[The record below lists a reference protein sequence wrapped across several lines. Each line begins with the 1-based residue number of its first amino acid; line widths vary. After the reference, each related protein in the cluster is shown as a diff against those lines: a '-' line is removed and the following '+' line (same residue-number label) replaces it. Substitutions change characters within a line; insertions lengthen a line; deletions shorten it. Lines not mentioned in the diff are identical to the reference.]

1 MINGYFPVGKALE
14 NVKIKIQ
21 KNINSNYG
29 KIFISG
35 KSIMSGYLNL
45 PNLNK
50 KKFANKWF
58 DTGDLGFFKNGQLY
72 LLGREDNTFSVG
84 HEKLC
89 PEELENVLKKKI

>member
-1 MINGYFPVGKALE
+1 MLSSKKYLINGYFPVGKALE

-50 KKFANKWF
+50 KN
-58 DTGDLGFFKNGQLY
+58 LPINGLI
-72 LLGREDNTFSVG
+72 
-84 HEKLC
+84 
-89 PEELENVLKKKI
+89 LEI